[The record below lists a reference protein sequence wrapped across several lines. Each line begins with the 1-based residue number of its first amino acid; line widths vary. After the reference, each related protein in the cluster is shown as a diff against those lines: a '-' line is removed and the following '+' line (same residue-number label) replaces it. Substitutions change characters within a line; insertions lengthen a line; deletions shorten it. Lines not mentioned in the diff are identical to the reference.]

1 MSVVEM
7 GYGKG
12 KIRVELPD
20 NKILDVIEGKQ
31 TEPVHDVGAAIREAL
46 ANPIGS
52 LPLKQTVQP
61 GDTVAIVASDITRA
75 WIGHEQ
81 FLPVLLDE
89 LNAAG
94 IPDSDIL
101 LVVALGAHRTHTDA
115 ENRAVYGEEVVNRVR
130 IEQSYAM
137 NAEDFVYL
145 GTTSRGVRCELNK
158 HVVNADKVILTGGI
172 VYHLM
177 AGFGGGRKSIMPG
190 VASYATI
197 QGNHTFC
204 LDAEVGKGTSS
215 ACASGKLEGNNM
227 HEDQLEMAAMLKPD
241 FLLNVVLNAEG
252 EFARFVAGHWY
263 EAWLSGCETVREIFG
278 VPIQEKADLV
288 IATAGGYPKDINFYQ
303 GTKAQDNAAMA
314 CKEDGVVI
322 LMLECSDIQEPP
334 DFMGW
339 FAYENL
345 YDREIELR
353 KAFTVP
359 GFVALQLGEQIQRR
373 PHIVITLPENKAVI
387 ERTGM
392 YAATTLEEALKLA
405 EEKLGRSDYKVTLM
419 PHAANT
425 VPLLKK

>member
-1 MSVVEM
+1 
-7 GYGKG
+7 
-12 KIRVELPD
+12 
-20 NKILDVIEGKQ
+20 
-31 TEPVHDVGAAIREAL
+31 
-46 ANPIGS
+46 
-52 LPLKQTVQP
+52 
-61 GDTVAIVASDITRA
+61 
-75 WIGHEQ
+75 
-81 FLPVLLDE
+81 
-89 LNAAG
+89 
-94 IPDSDIL
+94 
-101 LVVALGAHRTHTDA
+101 
-115 ENRAVYGEEVVNRVR
+115 
-130 IEQSYAM
+130 
-137 NAEDFVYL
+137 
-145 GTTSRGVRCELNK
+145 
-158 HVVNADKVILTGGI
+158 
-172 VYHLM
+172 
-177 AGFGGGRKSIMPG
+177 MPG

>member
-1 MSVVEM
+1 MATVEM

-12 KIRVELPD
+12 TIQVEVPD
-20 NKILDVIEGKQ
+20 NKILHIIEGKQ
-31 TEPVHDVGAAIREAL
+31 TEPVQDVRAAVREAL
-46 ANPIGS
+46 ANPIGT
-52 LPLKQTVQP
+52 LPLKQTVQS
-61 GDTVAIVASDITRA
+61 GDKVVIVASDITRA
-75 WIGHEQ
+75 WIRHDL

-89 LNAAG
+89 LNSAG
-94 IPDSDIL
+94 IPDSDIS
-101 LVVALGAHRTHTDA
+101 LVVALGAHRYHTEA
-115 ENRAVYGEEVVNRVR
+115 ENSAVYGSEVVNRIR
-130 IEQSYAM
+130 ILQSCAM
-137 NAEDFVYL
+137 TTEDFVYL

-177 AGFGGGRKSIMPG
+177 AGFGGGRKAIMPG
-190 VASYATI
+190 VAGYATI

-204 LDAEVGKGTSS
+204 LDEEVGKGTSS

-227 HEDQLEMAAMLKPD
+227 HEDQLEMAKMLNPA
-241 FLLNVVLNAEG
+241 FLLNVVLTAEG
-252 EFARFVAGHWY
+252 EFARFVAGHWH
-263 EAWLSGCETVREIFG
+263 EAWLSGCETVSEIFG
-278 VPIQEKADLV
+278 VPIQEKADIV

-322 LMLECSDIQEPP
+322 LMLGCSDISEPP

-339 FAYENL
+339 FAYESL

-359 GFVALQLGEQIQRR
+359 GFVALQLGEQIHRR
-373 PHIVITLPENKAVI
+373 PHIVITLPENKEII
-387 ERTGM
+387 EKTGM
-392 YAATTLEEALKLA
+392 YAAATIEEAMQLA
-405 EEKLGRSDYKVTLM
+405 EEKLGRSDYRVTLM

-425 VPLLKK
+425 VPLLIK